1 MAEQKAT
8 NIHWHEGEVT
18 REERAALLGHR
29 GATLWFRA
37 IGLGQKHGRCGA

>member
-18 REERAALLGHR
+18 RDERAGLLGHR
-29 GATLWFRA
+29 GATPVSYTHLTLPTKA
-37 IGLGQKHGRCGA
+37 